1 MVDDIKLLMIGMSS
15 ETYRIGNKVANICH
29 VLLDDPAITQ
39 QNLEAYQTESLVYQI
54 LGEHPRIGRVEL
66 EFYPNGNLKDYLEKN
81 YSSTTEVDKK
91 RWALQM
97 IESVFYIHSKGV
109 RHADLRLD
117 QWLLDQG
124 NARLWRAAQG
134 LECSSH
140 WLPRPDDVDSS
151 VQTDLFALGSSLYEL
166 MAGQMPFARID
177 DHTIDVRYAERIFP
191 TTEGLSLGIEITR
204 CWNQAFTTAEEF
216 LNTARSKLSEATET
230 SFSVDITMTPSGMGR
245 AVEEEDIHAIVDSLN
260 QNVKPNVYE
269 FEPAVEQKSCPTIN
283 HPIRYPHRAL

>member
-15 ETYRIGNKVANICH
+15 ETYRIGNKVAKICH
-29 VLLDDPAITQ
+29 
-39 QNLEAYQTESLVYQI
+39 
-54 LGEHPRIGRVEL
+54 HPRIARCLSWCPSQGRVEL
-66 EFYPNGNLKDYLEKN
+66 EFYPNGNLKDYFEKN

-91 RWALQM
+91 RWAIQM

-109 RHADLRLD
+109 RHADPRLD

-124 NARLWRAAQG
+124 NVRLCDFNGSGFDAQPALGLTGRAAQG

-166 MAGQMPFARID
+166 MAGQMPFAGID
-177 DHTIDVRYAERIFP
+177 DHTIEARYAQRIFP
-191 TTEGLSLGIEITR
+191 TTGGLSLGIEITR
-204 CWNQAFTTAEEF
+204 CWNQGFTTAEEF

-230 SFSVDITMTPSGMGR
+230 SFSVFT
-245 AVEEEDIHAIVDSLN
+245 
-260 QNVKPNVYE
+260 
-269 FEPAVEQKSCPTIN
+269 
-283 HPIRYPHRAL
+283 